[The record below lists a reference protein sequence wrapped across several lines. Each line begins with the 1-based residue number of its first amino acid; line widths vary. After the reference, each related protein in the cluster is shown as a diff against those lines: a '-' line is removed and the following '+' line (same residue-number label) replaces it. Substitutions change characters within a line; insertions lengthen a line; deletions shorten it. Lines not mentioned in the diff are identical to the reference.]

1 MCISHILSLKNTS
14 AVFFLCYPAV
24 FSTAEYCP
32 CYKWVFYGY
41 KWVING
47 YFVFFYTNVQL
58 RVGEKKKSAAYPW
71 TGFYSFNFIAVVGI
85 QYLNI
90 AWSVLLSNCLTLLE
104 TWVGSCSMDRKRFYM
119 NKFPLLKD
127 PWFIFMI
134 KISFDKFCTTSVTNI
149 FLYIT
154 YLEYN
159 SI

>member
-58 RVGEKKKSAAYPW
+58 RVGEKK
-71 TGFYSFNFIAVVGI
+71 NLQFILGQVFTHLI
-85 QYLNI
+85 
-90 AWSVLLSNCLTLLE
+90 LLQLLE
-104 TWVGSCSMDRKRFYM
+104 Y
-119 NKFPLLKD
+119 
-127 PWFIFMI
+127 
-134 KISFDKFCTTSVTNI
+134 
-149 FLYIT
+149 
-154 YLEYN
+154 